1 MELSYDPA
9 IPLLSMHAKERKAD
23 IYIPMFIAALLT
35 IAKMWK
41 QTKCPSIDKTD
52 KQKYGIYLTLQRK
65 F

>member
-1 MELSYDPA
+1 
-9 IPLLSMHAKERKAD
+9 MHAKERKAD